1 VENSTSYNNYLLR
14 DFQAIVD
21 PGDPINHICACS
33 AQQPVHLIQVV
44 GDTVV
49 PNNSTQRLVTAGN
62 LRQITT
68 PGPNPVGPTEGVWV
82 NFTEGSH
89 GSLFDPTASPAATV
103 EMQKQTVGFA
113 ASAVL
118 PGGPFVVVEDTS
130 VVETD

>member
-1 VENSTSYNNYLLR
+1 M
-14 DFQAIVD
+14 
-21 PGDPINHICACS
+21 
-33 AQQPVHLIQVV
+33 
-44 GDTVV
+44 
-49 PNNSTQRLVTAGN
+49 PNNSTKRLVTAGS

-68 PGPNPVGPTEGVWV
+68 AGPNPVGPTEGVWV

-89 GSLFDPTASPAATV
+89 GSLFDPSTSLAATV

-118 PGGPFVVVEDTS
+118 PGGPFVVIENTS